1 MALYLGLLL
10 LFVKPLGWYMAR
22 VFQGESCGLN
32 ALLGPLERGPLG
44 QTSLTV
50 YSVCGPADTNDYEFV
65 LRLNNDLPY
74 VGISIRDVNGQAMF
88 IMTRTFDRAS
98 LRSTEIRGTV
108 YEIARRSDWVEEQ
121 LTKMDLY

>member
-1 MALYLGLLL
+1 
-10 LFVKPLGWYMAR
+10 
-22 VFQGESCGLN
+22 
-32 ALLGPLERGPLG
+32 
-44 QTSLTV
+44 
-50 YSVCGPADTNDYEFV
+50 VCGPAETTNYEFV

-98 LRSTEIRGTV
+98 LRSSEIRNTIH
-108 YEIARRSDWVEEQ
+108 EIARRSDWIEEQ

>member
-1 MALYLGLLL
+1 
-10 LFVKPLGWYMAR
+10 
-22 VFQGESCGLN
+22 
-32 ALLGPLERGPLG
+32 
-44 QTSLTV
+44 
-50 YSVCGPADTNDYEFV
+50 
-65 LRLNNDLPY
+65 
-74 VGISIRDVNGQAMF
+74 VNGQAMF